1 MGIESP
7 LAIRTNADFG
17 ASDEHP
23 RHAPLYTESHMT
35 RLPVLRPLLG
45 LVLAAGIAAGCSSS
59 SATPDTVPAD
69 TDLEVHAVSGLRFDK
84 SAYTV
89 ASGESL
95 VAYVNEDTI
104 RHTLVV
110 VKDGTT
116 VSGFELQI
124 NRKGD
129 VDTGSVTL
137 EPGTYQ
143 LLCTVPGHQSM
154 KAELTV
160 N

>member
-1 MGIESP
+1 MWVPKFLTLS
-7 LAIRTNADFG
+7 
-17 ASDEHP
+17 S
-23 RHAPLYTESHMT
+23 MK
-35 RLPVLRPLLG
+35 RLPVLHPLVG
-45 LVLAAGIAAGCSSS
+45 LLLAAGIAAGCSSS

-84 SAYTV
+84 TAYEV
-89 ASGESL
+89 AAGESL

-124 NRKGD
+124 NKKGD
-129 VDTGSVTL
+129 VDSGSVTL
-137 EPGTYQ
+137 EPGTYE
-143 LLCTVPGHQSM
+143 LFCTVPGHQSM

-160 N
+160 K